1 MPETASEDPR
11 GIVDRLAARLRPAP
25 TELRYTGPAQLA
37 VLGWTVLMGL
47 CVVART
53 ASPDLWQAV
62 PAGDVVRTHVSN
74 FALSSMLL
82 LTAGGHVLHER
93 KPRRQLWAWAAAV
106 GVANVVTESAV
117 TFLNVPDLADA
128 TAGLLGVAVSLVALF
143 VLGRVGLV
151 RADGGDPSRQ
161 LSPRS
166 SPDADDI
173 LT

>member
-1 MPETASEDPR
+1 MPETAGQDPR
-11 GIVDRLAARLRPAP
+11 GIAGRLAARLRPAP

-37 VLGWTVLMGL
+37 VLGWTALMGL

-62 PAGDVVRTHVSN
+62 PAGDVVRTHISN

-117 TFLNVPDLADA
+117 TVLNVRDLADA
-128 TAGLLGVAVSLVALF
+128 AAGLLGAAVTLGALL
-143 VLGRVGLV
+143 VLGRTGLV
-151 RADGGDPSRQ
+151 RAEDGDPRQ
-161 LSPRS
+161 LGPTAT
-166 SPDADDI
+166 PDADDV
-173 LT
+173 LA